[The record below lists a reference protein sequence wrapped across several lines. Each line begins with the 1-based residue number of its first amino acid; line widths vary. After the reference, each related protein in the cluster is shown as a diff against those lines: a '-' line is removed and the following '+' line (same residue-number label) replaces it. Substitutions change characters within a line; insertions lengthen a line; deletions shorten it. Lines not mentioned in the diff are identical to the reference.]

1 MDNFKRPGRR
11 GIAIP
16 IKPAPVYKIPANA
29 AITGSGLW
37 FSIHIMSIHAST
49 AEKYQSVVWFIN
61 LLSLTHPCLECRN
74 HMTNYLTTHPLSQ
87 VGLKDLFRYTVEFH
101 NAVNKRLN
109 KPLISLEDATN
120 LYSSIA
126 NIPCN
131 SGCSNSPVRNDE
143 KLEDSDD
150 DGSYL
155 GDNLY

>member
-1 MDNFKRPGRR
+1 MSNFKRPGRR

-16 IKPAPVYKIPANA
+16 IKPVPIYKIPANA
-29 AITGSGLW
+29 AVTGPGLW
-37 FSIHIMSIHAST
+37 FSIHIMALHANT

-61 LLSLTHPCLECRN
+61 LLALTHPCLECRN
-74 HMTNYLTTHPLSQ
+74 HMTNYLNAHPLSQ
-87 VGLKDLFRYTVEFH
+87 VNIKDLFKYTVEFH

-120 LYSSIA
+120 LYTAIA
-126 NIPCN
+126 SVPCS
-131 SGCSNSPVRNDE
+131 SGCSNSPAVTPT
-143 KLEDSDD
+143 EDSDD